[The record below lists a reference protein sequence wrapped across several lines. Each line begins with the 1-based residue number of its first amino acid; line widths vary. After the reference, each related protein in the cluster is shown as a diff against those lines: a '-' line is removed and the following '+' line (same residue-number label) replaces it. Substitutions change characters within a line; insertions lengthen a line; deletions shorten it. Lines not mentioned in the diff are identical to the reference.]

1 MKTFGIE
8 KKLAAMVKISRI
20 IIQGKPEIISC
31 FMDRAKALR
40 KGSMYSADCQEKN
53 IGQGYEYVF
62 KLAKPEK
69 SALGTRLSLRAFWAK
84 RHYI

>member
-40 KGSMYSADCQEKN
+40 KDWMYSADCQEKN

-62 KLAKPEK
+62 QISQAREK
-69 SALGTRLSLRAFWAK
+69 RPGDEVVT
-84 RHYI
+84 